1 MEAVAQPT
9 AAAVAQPTAAA
20 VVVLSFA
27 HRWSEAMTL
36 RVETGVRE
44 YASLASQHAAAWL
57 IMTGGDTQRV
67 GQTEAAYMAEVAEA
81 QGVPSDHILCEDEAR
96 YTIEN
101 ALFVRRMLERRPT
114 PIVSVTIVTSAFHME
129 RSKLIFGAV
138 LGSEASWDVRCVSA
152 PDGTAL
158 LEDTGQSLAAWKAA
172 ERKQLELLR
181 SENGVE
187 VGNILSQRIA
197 AHEHLAIAAK
207 QGNLGACN
215 AWWALNAK
223 EKPPG
228 QGQGGAPDAAAA
240 AAPPLSVDE
249 QTLRR
254 GSGALHYAVLYAR
267 PAVVEWLLAHGAD
280 ANRPNAN
287 GATPLHF
294 AFTIADD
301 AQRRGV
307 VDALR
312 AAGADDALEGRSPL
326 WPGAQSSRQLLGASE
341 AAAADGTAGAGGGSV
356 AAAASWQPRLTR
368 LGSLLAFGDLL
379 YAPLVEA
386 ARNGDAAA
394 VQGWIDAHHPEHSVD
409 GPPGYAGTTALV
421 HAASGGS
428 AQCIALLLRAGADVR
443 LPPPPRGNAL
453 HYATFRMHRHC
464 AETLCLLAPGAD
476 EALRARGSSALWS
489 SLGAVTPLELA
500 RFNAAQATEFC
511 DLLACRSTG
520 GVPRQRSRDTPAVG
534 LPLLPSPSRMG
545 SIRS

>member
-1 MEAVAQPT
+1 MHEMSVGEMSVQPGE
-9 AAAVAQPTAAA
+9 TAAA

-27 HRWSEAMTL
+27 HRWSEAMML
-36 RVETGVRE
+36 RIETGVRE
-44 YASLASQHAAAWL
+44 YAALASQNSAAWL

-81 QGVPSDHILCEDEAR
+81 EGVPGEHILCEDEAR

-101 ALFVRRMLERRPT
+101 ALFVRRMLERQASKT
-114 PIVSVTIVTSAFHME
+114 DTCVVSVTIVTSAFHME

-138 LGSEASWDVRCVSA
+138 LGREASWNVRCVPA

-158 LEDTGQSLAAWKAA
+158 LEDTGQSLDAWKAA

-223 EKPPG
+223 ERPG
-228 QGQGGAPDAAAA
+228 GQPDATAAVA
-240 AAPPLSVDE
+240 LSVDK

-254 GSGALHYAVLYAR
+254 GSGALHYAVLYAQ
-267 PAVVEWLLAHGAD
+267 PAVVEWLLARGAEP
-280 ANRPNAN
+280 NRPNAN

-294 AFTIADD
+294 AFTIANDEK
-301 AQRRGV
+301 RRQI

-326 WPGAQSSRQLLGASE
+326 WSGAQSSRQLLGASE
-341 AAAADGTAGAGGGSV
+341 TAADGTAGVAGGVV

-386 ARNGDAAA
+386 ARNGDATA
-394 VQGWIDAHHPEHSVD
+394 VQAWIGAHHPEHSVD
-409 GPPGYAGTTALV
+409 GPPGYSGTTALV

-428 AQCIALLLRAGADVR
+428 AECIALLLRAGADVR
-443 LPPPPRGNAL
+443 LPLPPRGNAL

-464 AETLCLLAPGAD
+464 AEQLCLAPGAD
-476 EALRARGSSALWS
+476 EALRAHGSSALWS

-520 GVPRQRSRDTPAVG
+520 GVPRQRSRDTPAAG
-534 LPLLPSPSRMG
+534 LPLMPSPSRTG
-545 SIRS
+545 SLR